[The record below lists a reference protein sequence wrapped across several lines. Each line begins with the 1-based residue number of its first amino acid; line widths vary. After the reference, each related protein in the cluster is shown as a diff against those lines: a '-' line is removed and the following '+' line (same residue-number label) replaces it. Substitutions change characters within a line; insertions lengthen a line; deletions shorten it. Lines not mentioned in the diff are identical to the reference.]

1 MWFRFRYP
9 RNRNHT
15 RPWRQEFA
23 YGSRTTDREDAVW
36 PDGKNFGEALNDW
49 MDGVSGSLDVPEVL
63 VEDSAAAS
71 ADFLLC
77 ALISRL
83 QASEGG
89 RRAGDGTDAEDTSGA
104 PIWWTGKSA
113 TAERAASAN
122 LVAGIASDFDS
133 VHYLAGGHLAAFLTP
148 SLFLRPGVPVDEMLR
163 IQAVATEF
171 GVRLGQAVKDQVR
184 AHAFHV
190 TPIIG
195 GLSAVYALA
204 RRSELPVDRIRWCLR
219 LYLSTYRSDYQLLGS
234 DGRMY
239 QMGQAMRQAHGV
251 VVEGGVHSNIDRRA
265 ADEWWQPFSAMGVP
279 MNTQSK
285 ESEQWLSRSGA
296 TTLKS
301 APCCAYFFET
311 LAAVADLRRRV
322 PAGALRQLHVH
333 VPRYALAAHRGSAGV
348 TWLDPF
354 DLVHN
359 IAICWVLGRD
369 AWTPLAEL
377 PTDVVERAAR
387 LITLH
392 EVADRTAAAVT
403 AVISDGVVTASA
415 ETIHKETGRGSTYP
429 ALQRKAEIVSG
440 HLNGEWRQ
448 LAAANDP
455 RRLLRRLLDVCGEQ
469 PGGSP
474 VTAGGLQ

>member
-1 MWFRFRYP
+1 M
-9 RNRNHT
+9 
-15 RPWRQEFA
+15 
-23 YGSRTTDREDAVW
+23 W

-49 MDGVSGSLDVPEVL
+49 MDGVSGILDVPEAL

-77 ALISRL
+77 ALISRV
-83 QASEGG
+83 QAGEGG
-89 RRAGDGTDAEDTSGA
+89 RRADHGTDADGTAGA
-104 PIWWTGKSA
+104 PIWWTGKTA

-122 LVAGIASDFDS
+122 LVAGIAADFDS

-148 SLFLRPGVPVDEMLR
+148 SLFDRPGVSVDDTLR

-184 AHAFHV
+184 ANAFHV

-204 RRSELPVDRIRWCLR
+204 RRSGFPVERIRWCLR
-219 LYLSTYRSDYQLLGS
+219 LYLSTYRSDYELLGS

-251 VVEGGVHSNIDRRA
+251 VAEGGVHSKVDRRA
-265 ADEWWQPFSAMGVP
+265 ANEWWQPFSVMGVP
-279 MNTQSK
+279 MNTPPK
-285 ESEQWLSRSGA
+285 KSEQWLSRSGT

-322 PAGALRQLHVH
+322 LGGTLRQLHVH
-333 VPRYALAAHRGSAGV
+333 IPRYALAAHRGSAGV

-369 AWTPLAEL
+369 SWTPLAEL
-377 PTDVVERAAR
+377 PTDVVKRAAK

-392 EVADRTAAAVT
+392 EVSDRTPAAVT
-403 AVISDGVVTASA
+403 AVMSDGVVAGSA
-415 ETIHKETGRGSTYP
+415 ETIHKQNGRGRTYP

-440 HLNGEWRQ
+440 HLNGERRR
-448 LAAANDP
+448 LEAADDP
-455 RRLLRRLLDVCGEQ
+455 RRLLRRLLDVCGEDVDEQ
-469 PGGSP
+469 TGGAR
-474 VTAGGLQ
+474 VTVGGLQ